1 MRGLSPWSALLLLCL
16 VGLPGRATATY
27 SPPLTRVRID
37 QDQLTHTPSVLL
49 ASERH
54 AESLLDVNLFG
65 VGGQYVGQL
74 EWKSGFGLQLGAAL
88 GGASFSGQL
97 RGATLDASGFF
108 AGGQARAYYMLYSGG
123 GGERPHALTA
133 FVNLRALYYRGSA
146 GGPNP
151 IDLESFA
158 LSGGLGLMGELAV
171 LPWVSICPYAWLTP
185 GFSSSLDYG
194 LGRDRFSVKSGVGLR
209 SPFLFGVDVW
219 IYPFG
224 GASESHLS
232 LSAIAALFD
241 TSGLGSRVIS
251 GAIGYTF

>member
-1 MRGLSPWSALLLLCL
+1 MRGPSPWSALLLLCL
-16 VGLPGRATATY
+16 VASPGPAHATY

-74 EWKSGFGLQLGAAL
+74 EWKNGFGLQLGAAV

-108 AGGQARAYYMLYSGG
+108 AGGQARAYYMLLSGG
-123 GGERPHALTA
+123 AGERPHALTA

-146 GGPNP
+146 GGPSP
-151 IDLESFA
+151 VELESFA
-158 LSGGLGLMGELAV
+158 LTGGLGLMGELAV
-171 LPWVSICPYAWLTP
+171 LPWASICPYAWL
-185 GFSSSLDYG
+185 YG
-194 LGRDRFSVKSGVGLR
+194 LGRDRFSVNSGVGLR

-224 GASESHLS
+224 GSSDSHLS